1 MVENHL
7 VIIAGVRYL
16 RLTPKWVRG
25 YRPVTAYL
33 PMEGFGG

>member
-1 MVENHL
+1 MVETRL

-16 RLTPKWVRG
+16 RLTPRWVRG

-33 PMEGFGG
+33 LMEGFGG